1 MESLTQKN
9 VEATASLKLGKGNLS
24 FGALL
29 GGEVFFNTGAEGF
42 RQLDWTFYA
51 CPTTSVGT
59 GVATRQPRLQLS
71 VHKAQQPEF
80 YPVSADKSGSSRV
93 EQRGTAE
100 IAKFVFRA

>member
-29 GGEVFFNTGAEGF
+29 GGEVFFNPGAEGF

-51 CPTTSVGT
+51 CPTASVGT
-59 GVATRQPRLQLS
+59 GVATMQPRASSFPSTRHSNQSFTQFLRI
-71 VHKAQQPEF
+71 
-80 YPVSADKSGSSRV
+80 SRV
-93 EQRGTAE
+93 QVVWNSVEPLR
-100 IAKFVFRA
+100 